1 MKDSRA
7 TYFNAQ
13 EKGLNEFVL
22 YGEDFF
28 SSDLGL
34 KVPIP
39 FYYLYTALSFDNGR
53 GGLLTEEGAMR
64 GLILQNEI

>member
-1 MKDSRA
+1 M
-7 TYFNAQ
+7 
-13 EKGLNEFVL
+13 NEFVL